1 MHLAEIANRVL
12 LMGITHDSSKSIG
25 GLGIRQM
32 TESLS
37 TGCVLGNDAALS
49 VQPDLSFLPTLI
61 NVFASLSFSSQLS
74 QRLHL
79 ATWPA
84 SATVHPSEYKWA
96 TGFYI

>member
-37 TGCVLGNDAALS
+37 TGCIFGKDAALS
-49 VQPDLSFLPTLI
+49 VQPDLSFRPILI
-61 NVFASLSFSSQLS
+61 NVFASLSFSK
-74 QRLHL
+74 RLHL
-79 ATWPA
+79 AIWPA